1 MDVSAMNLSGFSPEV
16 LADSK
21 LDLPYYLAHFH
32 QIANSVVM
40 ASEPIGIYRD
50 FIGIPRLKLV
60 TPYRLALTSTN
71 C

>member
-40 ASEPIGIYRD
+40 AGEHKG
-50 FIGIPRLKLV
+50 FIGMARLKLV
-60 TPYRLALTSTN
+60 KPYRLTLTSIN